1 MIRFER
7 GTYGGAV
14 VADDNHSPVF
24 DGELRITEHF
34 PRPLYEDWEDLAR
47 RSLGSRTLESLTQP
61 THEGLDIAP
70 LYAVEDL
77 PLGRITIQTPP
88 RDTWQTCFPVDL
100 REPETAISQAIE
112 GLSHGGNSLWAK
124 VDRRKSTWGR
134 LTVGA
139 MTRLLEVAGDAPVYL
154 DGRGAT
160 PALAALVAAAGG
172 RLGRESGGLRGAFD
186 HDPLGT
192 LAADGALPWR
202 LETSFALMADMVR
215 WTEEHA
221 PDVRAIAVSTLPHA
235 KAGATAV
242 DELALA
248 VATGVEYLRRLE
260 AAGIAPEIVCRRLR
274 FILPVGRDFF
284 LEIAKLRAVR
294 WLWAS
299 VAEACGVALDARA
312 VPVHAITSPRCL
324 TVRDPWVNM
333 LRATVESFAAVV
345 GGADVITVLPFD
357 SAAGRSDELGRRIAV
372 NTQTILREE
381 SGLDRVEDPAAGS
394 YFVERL
400 THDLAAAAWERFR
413 HIEAS
418 GGMASYLLSG
428 AVARELGEA
437 SARKRHTVSTRR
449 DLVTGVSS
457 YPNLDEE
464 PLLRKRVGRDDRR
477 LPDDV
482 ETAVHRPPDAGTLTF
497 EAAVTAAGEG
507 VSARELVEMFAGDGQ
522 PERITAAA
530 AGREARPFEELRD
543 AADRHL
549 RRVGVRPRV
558 FLVVVGPPSEYRR
571 TTAFVTNLLATGGI
585 TAIHGPG
592 VEGPEDTVEAF
603 ASGGSRTAVIIAS
616 PERAAEVVS
625 LMAEALK
632 EWGTRRVLVA
642 ARPDDSQSAWR
653 TAGVDGYLYPGCDAV
668 ALLSDILEVEGVG
681 RG

>member
-1 MIRFER
+1 
-7 GTYGGAV
+7 
-14 VADDNHSPVF
+14 VAADNNHSPIF
-24 DGELRITEHF
+24 DGELKIGEHF
-34 PRPLYEDWEDLAR
+34 PRPLFEDWEDLAR
-47 RSLGSRTLESLTQP
+47 RSLGSRTLESLTHT

-70 LYAVEDL
+70 LYVVEDL
-77 PLGRITIQTPP
+77 PPGRITIHTPP
-88 RDTWQTCFPVDL
+88 RETWQTCFPVDL

-112 GLSHGGNSLWAK
+112 GLSHGGSSLWAK

-139 MTRLLEVAGDAPVYL
+139 MTRLLEVAGGAPVYL

-160 PALAALVAAAGG
+160 PALAALVAAAEE
-172 RLGRESGGLRGAFD
+172 RLGGEAGGLRGAFD

-192 LAADGALPWR
+192 LAADGALPWN
-202 LETSFALMADMVR
+202 LETSFALMAGMVR
-215 WTEEHA
+215 WTEERA
-221 PDVRAIAVSTLPHA
+221 PQM
-235 KAGATAV
+235 AV

-248 VATGVEYLRRLE
+248 VATGVEYLRRVE
-260 AAGIAPEIVCRRLR
+260 AAGIAPEVVCRRLR

-284 LEIAKLRAVR
+284 MEIAKLRAVR
-294 WLWAS
+294 WLWARA
-299 VAEACGVALDARA
+299 AEACGVAPDARA

-333 LRATVESFAAVV
+333 LRGTVESFAAVV

-357 SAAGRSDELGRRIAV
+357 SAAGQSDKLGRRLAV

-437 SARKRHTVSTRR
+437 SARKRHAVSTRR

-464 PLLRKRVGRDDRR
+464 PLLRNRVGRDDRR

-482 ETAVHRPPDAGTLTF
+482 ETAVHRPPNADTLTF
-497 EAAVTAAGEG
+497 AAAVAAAAEG

-522 PERITAAA
+522 PELITAAA

-543 AADRHL
+543 ASDRHL
-549 RRVGVRPRV
+549 RRVGTRPRA
-558 FLVVVGPPSEYRR
+558 FLAVVGPPSEYRA
-571 TTAFVTNLLATGGI
+571 TAAFVADLLATGGI
-585 TAIHGPG
+585 TAIHGPR

-603 ASGGSRTAVIIAS
+603 ASSGSRTVVIIAA
-616 PERAAEVVS
+616 PERAIEVVP

-632 EWGTRRVLVA
+632 EWGTRRILVA
-642 ARPDDSQSAWR
+642 ARPQESPAAWR
-653 TAGVDGYLYPGCDAV
+653 TAGVDGYIYPECDAV
-668 ALLSDILEVEGVG
+668 ALLSDILDVEGVS
-681 RG
+681 RD

>member
-1 MIRFER
+1 
-7 GTYGGAV
+7 
-14 VADDNHSPVF
+14 VASNGNNLPVF
-24 DGELRITEHF
+24 DSELSFAEHF
-34 PRPLYEDWEDLAR
+34 PRPLFEDWENLAR
-47 RSLGSRTLESLTQP
+47 RSLGSRTLESLTRT

-70 LYAVEDL
+70 LYAAEDL
-77 PLGRITIQTPP
+77 PPSRITIHTLP
-88 RDTWQTCFPVDL
+88 RETWQTCFPVDL

-139 MTRLLEVAGDAPVYL
+139 MTRLLEVAGGAPIYL

-160 PALAALVAAAGG
+160 PALAALVAAAEG
-172 RLGRESGGLRGAFD
+172 RLGSAAGGLQGAFD

-192 LAADGALPWR
+192 LAADGALPWS
-202 LETSFALMADMVR
+202 LETSFALMAGMVR

-221 PDVRAIAVSTLPHA
+221 PQIRAIAVSTLPYA

-260 AAGIAPEIVCRRLR
+260 AAGIAPEVVCRRLR

-284 LEIAKLRAVR
+284 MEIAKLRAVR
-294 WLWAS
+294 WLWAR
-299 VAEACGVALDARA
+299 VAEACGVAPDARA

-333 LRATVESFAAVV
+333 LRGTVESFAAVV
-345 GGADVITVLPFD
+345 GGADVLTVLPFD
-357 SAAGRSDELGRRIAV
+357 SAAGQSDEFGRRIAV

-400 THDLAAAAWERFR
+400 THDLASAAWERFR

-428 AVARELGEA
+428 AAARELGEA
-437 SARKRHTVSTRR
+437 SARKRHAVCTRR

-457 YPNLDEE
+457 YPNINED

-522 PERITAAA
+522 PELITAAA

-543 AADRHL
+543 ASDRHL
-549 RRVGVRPRV
+549 QRVGVRPRV
-558 FLVVVGPPSEYRR
+558 FLAVVGPPSEYRR

-603 ASGGSRTAVIIAS
+603 ASGGSRTAVIIAA
-616 PERAAEVVS
+616 PERAVEVVP

-642 ARPDDSQSAWR
+642 ARPDENQSEWR
-653 TAGVDGYLYPGCDAV
+653 TAGVDGYIYPECDAV